1 MIISS
6 PYQEIMYYNSTIN
19 DLRQMSKK
27 CQYFSIPRL
36 VTKSLNQHHAYE
48 VELERVR
55 PKAGPARQEVQGRVR
70 VQSQPLCQE
79 QL

>member
-6 PYQEIMYYNSTIN
+6 PNQEIMYYNSTIN

-27 CQYFSIPRL
+27 CQYFSIPRV
-36 VTKSLNQHHAYE
+36 VTKSSNQHHAYE

-55 PKAGPARQEVQGRVR
+55 PQAGPARQEVQGRVR